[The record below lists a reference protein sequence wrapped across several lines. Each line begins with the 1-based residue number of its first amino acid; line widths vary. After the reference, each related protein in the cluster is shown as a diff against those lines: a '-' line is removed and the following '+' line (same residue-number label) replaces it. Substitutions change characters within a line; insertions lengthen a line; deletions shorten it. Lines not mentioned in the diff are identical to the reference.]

1 MQNGNTMELQ
11 QSDRLIGDEKIDG
24 TVKNF
29 TYLSVFTLAGPSN
42 PESLFTALTATQRSP
57 RDEAV
62 MMIEERDTCLTPAS

>member
-1 MQNGNTMELQ
+1 MQNGNTMEPQ
-11 QSDRLIGDEKIDG
+11 RYDRSTSDEEIDG
-24 TVKNF
+24 TVKNG

-42 PESLFTALTATQRSP
+42 PESLFTALTAAQRSP